1 VQPFTT
7 LTSVAAPLLRDDIN
21 TDQICPVL
29 PLRVLDPD
37 YAAQLFAH
45 WRRNPD
51 GSEKSG
57 FVLDQDRFRHARI
70 LVAGRNFGSG
80 SARESAAW
88 AVADFGIRCII
99 ARSFGEL
106 FRGNCIRNGILTIA
120 LPAETT
126 DAFESSVLAADGGS
140 SFTVDLVA
148 QRISHADGATF
159 EFQIDPADRNA
170 LLEGLDEIGLTLQ
183 NADDIARWEQRTR
196 DQQPWLQ
203 TMERVS
209 PEKPRQKTES

>member
-1 VQPFTT
+1 MQPFKT

-51 GSEKSG
+51 GGQKPD
-57 FVLDQDRFRHARI
+57 FVLDQPRFRQARI

-88 AVADFGIRCII
+88 AIADFGIRCII

-106 FRGNCIRNGILTIA
+106 FRGNCIRNGILAVA
-120 LPAETT
+120 LPDETMS
-126 DAFESSVLAADGGS
+126 ALEVCVLAADGGS
-140 SFTVDLVA
+140 SFTVDLAA
-148 QRISHADGATF
+148 QRITHEGGATF
-159 EFQIDPADRNA
+159 EFQIDPADRTA

-183 NADDIARWEQRTR
+183 SANDIARWEERAR
-196 DQQPWLQ
+196 EQQPWLQ
-203 TMERVS
+203 TMERAM
-209 PEKPRQKTES
+209 PKENPQTKP